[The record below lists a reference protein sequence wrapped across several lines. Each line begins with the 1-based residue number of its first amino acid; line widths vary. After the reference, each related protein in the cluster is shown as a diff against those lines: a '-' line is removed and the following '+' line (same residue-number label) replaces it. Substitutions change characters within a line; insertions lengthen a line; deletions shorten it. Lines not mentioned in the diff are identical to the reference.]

1 MFGVP
6 ICYRD
11 VRECNKRGA
20 AHTHGQ
26 YHGSVT
32 PTLLADLAG
41 NPELRALALAA
52 LDTQLQAEMP
62 LEYHLVDIARHILRI
77 GVTRDAAAD
86 IPRPEA
92 EYIVEKAPDGSSQD
106 SWDAERKNYL
116 AETWWPKFERFAM
129 LVVSNRNVHAHR
141 ATCCSGTRGKT
152 GCRFC
157 APWGH
162 DVPKTRCIELTIN
175 STTGSVPPEPIEV
188 RCPICH
194 ADGAMTDTTMH
205 QETKACKIA
214 EADNQREIFYTAANP
229 TPRAAVGED
238 VRILQVDLK
247 RSRLP
252 SLEAVKTALNIY
264 LRDGKSPEAIEGL
277 RRVLLSTITE
287 NAKLKDLLDIA
298 ELKLVR
304 NRLMELTT
312 DTDVNDG
319 VLNIPLFQIE
329 LFLSLLACI

>member
-1 MFGVP
+1 
-6 ICYRD
+6 
-11 VRECNKRGA
+11 
-20 AHTHGQ
+20 
-26 YHGSVT
+26 
-32 PTLLADLAG
+32 
-41 NPELRALALAA
+41 
-52 LDTQLQAEMP
+52 
-62 LEYHLVDIARHILRI
+62 
-77 GVTRDAAAD
+77 
-86 IPRPEA
+86 
-92 EYIVEKAPDGSSQD
+92 
-106 SWDAERKNYL
+106 
-116 AETWWPKFERFAM
+116 
-129 LVVSNRNVHAHR
+129 
-141 ATCCSGTRGKT
+141 
-152 GCRFC
+152 
-157 APWGH
+157 
-162 DVPKTRCIELTIN
+162 
-175 STTGSVPPEPIEV
+175 
-188 RCPICH
+188 
-194 ADGAMTDTTMH
+194 MTDTTMH
-205 QETKACKIA
+205 PETKACKIA

-252 SLEAVKTALNIY
+252 MLEAVKTALNIY
-264 LRDGKSPEAIEGL
+264 LKDGKTPEAIEGL